1 MNEYKV
7 SFVTFLVLEAIEK
20 HLPFLL
26 HTGSTTFSKGF
37 EETLPV
43 CNKKVSFRNI
53 L

>member
-43 CNKKVSFRNI
+43 NRYNLLSNV
-53 L
+53 